1 MSDIDDLIAAIEG
14 FGERQDWTGLE
25 KTVADFAGSTPDE
38 IGLARQK
45 IKQHIRPEFQM
56 DQMEPAAR
64 RNEALRRAFDS
75 LTARE
80 RLFQPSLR
88 QYNPPTLQ
96 QPPQPW
102 LDQSD
107 TPLPLRLS
115 EEQGP
120 STVTG
125 GEGSPIIPPS
135 DWATPGS
142 PPDPHPG
149 RGAAALSAVGS
160 LTVAETAALSGAA
173 ALSAVGGF
181 NVQAA
186 TLQPSTSL
194 TILPTIYPMPPDDT
208 VTVEDP
214 VFIDVRSTDFRDFAI
229 KVDRLI
235 EAIQQSNEIGQETR
249 RQIVAELNAGVEY
262 IKASKPSR
270 KVLTLLLIVPLTAVA
285 TVAANTVVQEAA
297 KVTFRAL
304 LKLISPDVDIP
315 L

>member
-1 MSDIDDLIAAIEG
+1 
-14 FGERQDWTGLE
+14 
-25 KTVADFAGSTPDE
+25 
-38 IGLARQK
+38 
-45 IKQHIRPEFQM
+45 M
-56 DQMEPAAR
+56 DQVEPSAR

-75 LTARE
+75 LAARE
-80 RLFQPSLR
+80 RLFQPGLR

-125 GEGSPIIPPS
+125 GEGPPIIPPS
-135 DWATPGS
+135 DGGTPGS
-142 PPDPHPG
+142 PPDPHPS
-149 RGAAALSAVGS
+149 R
-160 LTVAETAALSGAA
+160 GAA

-181 NVQAA
+181 NAQAA

-194 TILPTIYPMPPDDT
+194 TIRPTIYPTPPDDT

-229 KVDRLI
+229 KMDRLI
-235 EAIQQSNEIGQETR
+235 EVIQQSNEIGQETR

-270 KVLTLLLIVPLTAVA
+270 KVLTLLLIVPLAAVA